1 MPEALNGRFGGRDQ
15 VRTFCASDSPASA
28 PGAEADDSATPD
40 PTASAAPAVAE
51 DLLPIVYQSLKE
63 LARQRMSLER
73 PGHTLQATA
82 LVHEAY
88 LRLAGAG
95 ARNVRWAGRVQF
107 YHAAAEAMRRI
118 LIEHA
123 RARGRVK
130 RGGGARRVPMNL
142 LELAEEGDREEILA
156 LDEAVRRLE
165 EHTPDIGA
173 VVRLRFY
180 AGLTVSETADALAM
194 GRRSVD
200 RAWAYARVWLYRELY
215 GDQPPG
221 DVAAGDVARGSA
233 ARTATD

>member
-1 MPEALNGRFGGRDQ
+1 MRETIDQSGGGGWRAGEQVPGSGAPLDRPPEGRSGR
-15 VRTFCASDSPASA
+15 
-28 PGAEADDSATPD
+28 
-40 PTASAAPAVAE
+40 AE

-63 LARQRMSLER
+63 LARQRMAMER
-73 PGHTLQATA
+73 PGHTFQATA

-88 LRLAGAG
+88 LRLARAKGAG
-95 ARNVRWAGRVQF
+95 WAGSAQF

-130 RGGGARRVPMNL
+130 RGGDARRVPINL
-142 LELAEEGDREEILA
+142 LDLAEEGDREEILA
-156 LDEAVRRLE
+156 LDEAIRRLE
-165 EHTPDIGA
+165 EHTPEIAA

-180 AGLTVSETADALAM
+180 AGLTVAETAEALSM

-215 GDQPPG
+215 GDG
-221 DVAAGDVARGSA
+221 GKGA
-233 ARTATD
+233 